1 MTEMLLVGSKSRKSY
16 RTQRRVPRLYW
27 LALGTFALAAALA
40 LVFQLLIAPNLLIT
54 QIKVESDFSI
64 SEEELLSIAGIQRKE
79 YYFSIRTDTVAGNLA
94 SYPVVRAAKVRK
106 IFPDTLEIVLQQRVP
121 LVLSFSYSDEKM
133 VPVAFD
139 EEGMLFQIGNAVTQW
154 DLPVISGLRFKP
166 MLGLQLPARLTPF
179 LEEMKALRENAP
191 ELFDLVSEIKVTS
204 TNEIDYELLL
214 YPVGYST
221 RINLGERI
229 DEDAIKYALMVLDVL
244 ADQGMDQEIEEL
256 DFRGRDVVYRL
267 KEG

>member
-1 MTEMLLVGSKSRKSY
+1 
-16 RTQRRVPRLYW
+16 
-27 LALGTFALAAALA
+27 
-40 LVFQLLIAPNLLIT
+40 
-54 QIKVESDFSI
+54 
-64 SEEELLSIAGIQRKE
+64 
-79 YYFSIRTDTVAGNLA
+79 
-94 SYPVVRAAKVRK
+94 VRAAKVRK
-106 IFPDTLEIVLQQRVP
+106 IFPDTLEIVLQQRIP
-121 LVLSFSYSDEKM
+121 LALSFSYTDEKM

-166 MLGLQLPARLTPF
+166 ILGLQLPSRLAPF

-221 RINLGERI
+221 RIHLGERI
-229 DEDAIKYALMVLDVL
+229 DEDSIKYALMVLDVL
-244 ADQGMDQEIEEL
+244 QDQGMVQNIEEL
-256 DFRGRDVVYRL
+256 DFRGGDVVYRL